1 MLPPRPKERGLR
13 KPKTMTAVDR
23 KQRDEKT
30 NGRIAA
36 LDIGGHDLKVYV
48 TGGGEPDCYLTIP
61 TNLRGA
67 VGTAGGLDMEAYEAT
82 RSGLQQ
88 VAEAIKQAGAEE
100 ARVTTCSAGRSMNSD
115 AIATLR
121 SDVESMLNADLV
133 IVPGEMEAELGF
145 YGALSVV
152 SVGSSVQKVVTVDV
166 GGGSTELAAGTLD
179 RGVTATVSMPVGGSS
194 LKQMVNGERF
204 DVESVEYA
212 VDDFVSDVDLSPFR
226 WAPGTAYV
234 IIGGIASTLA
244 AWMRDAGTTDP
255 RAMDGVELLVDE
267 LAAAGE
273 MFFRLSPEE
282 MAESGCVIAGRE
294 DSIGYAGLVLSIVL
308 TALKAQTVVVSS
320 GGVVQALTDD
330 DRWNRLRRA
339 ASRGSQRQ

>member
-1 MLPPRPKERGLR
+1 MTES
-13 KPKTMTAVDR
+13 KTQGEQQGKR
-23 KQRDEKT
+23 
-30 NGRIAA
+30 RIAGV
-36 LDIGGHDLKVYV
+36 DVGGHDLKVYV
-48 TGGGEPDCYLTIP
+48 TGGSEPDCYLTIP

-67 VGTAGGLDMEAYEAT
+67 VDAAGRLDMEAYEAT

-88 VAEAIKQAGAEE
+88 AAEAIKQASAEE

-121 SDVESMLNADLV
+121 RDVESMLNADLV

-152 SVGSSVQKVVTVDV
+152 SVGSTVQKVVTVDV

-179 RGVTATVSMPVGGSS
+179 RGVAATASMPVGGSS
-194 LKQMVNGERF
+194 LKQIVSGESF
-204 DVESVEYA
+204 DVEAVEYA

-226 WAPGTAYV
+226 WAPGTTYV

-244 AWMRDAGTTDP
+244 AWMRDAGTMDP
-255 RAMDGVELLVDE
+255 QAMDGEELLVDE

-282 MAESGCVIAGRE
+282 MAGSGCVIPGRE
-294 DSIGYAGLVLSIVL
+294 DSIGYAGLVLSVVL
-308 TALKAQTVVVSS
+308 TALKAQTAVVSS
-320 GGVVQALTDD
+320 GGVAQALTDD
-330 DRWNRLRRA
+330 ELWDRLLRAVR
-339 ASRGSQRQ
+339 RGDKQQ

>member
-1 MLPPRPKERGLR
+1 MP
-13 KPKTMTAVDR
+13 AVDR
-23 KQRDEKT
+23 KRWGRQSS
-30 NGRIAA
+30 GRIAA

-48 TGGGEPDCYLTIP
+48 TGGSEPDCYLTIP

-67 VGTAGGLDMEAYEAT
+67 VDTAGRLDMEAYEAT
-82 RSGLQQ
+82 RAGLRQA
-88 VAEAIKQAGAEE
+88 AEAIKQAGAEE
-100 ARVTTCSAGRSMNSD
+100 ARVTTCSAGRSMDSD

-121 SDVESMLNADLV
+121 SDVESTLSADLV

-152 SVGSSVQKVVTVDV
+152 SVGSTVQKVVTVDV
-166 GGGSTELAAGTLD
+166 GGGSTELAAGAPD
-179 RGVTATVSMPVGGSS
+179 RGVTATASMPVGGSS
-194 LKQMVNGERF
+194 LKQIVSGESF

-212 VDDFVSDVDLSPFR
+212 VDDFVSDVDLTPFR

-234 IIGGIASTLA
+234 VIGGIASTLA
-244 AWMRDAGTTDP
+244 AWMRDAGTMDP
-255 RAMDGVELLVDE
+255 QAMDGAELLVDE

-282 MAESGCVIAGRE
+282 MAGSGCVIPGRE

-320 GGVVQALTDD
+320 GGVAQALTDD
-330 DRWNRLRRA
+330 ERWNKLLLSTRR
-339 ASRGSQRQ
+339 